1 VESHRAP
8 YPEAG
13 SVPAVRTEFTLR
25 DAVTVLRRRRNI
37 VLYCCLFFLLLA
49 SIKCIFGTRRYQ
61 AEAAIQ
67 IQKEES
73 DSLGIESA
81 LGSAEAGASDA
92 LDYNI
97 TLQTQARVLTS
108 DSLALAVIRG
118 VNLEQNDDFTGRHA
132 WFRFPALLPSWD
144 KTAVLETAATPLE
157 NAPERRRRALKTFAK
172 RLKVQIEP
180 GTRIINIS
188 FLSTEPKTAADVV
201 NQLVSE
207 FTEYNYKTRFA
218 ATAQV
223 SDWLNGQLQGIA
235 SQARDSQEKLVQLQ
249 RGTGLF
255 GDDEQHNVVLARLDE
270 LNSALVSAEETRI
283 LAEALDKVTATGN
296 PEAIGTINAGGNAA
310 FSSNTAAS
318 LALVQQFRSRQADLN
333 AELHQTLAKFGPNYP
348 LAIEQQAQLQSVER
362 SLQDEVTRI
371 AQRAHSEFQMAVF
384 NENASRASLDQQKAV
399 VEKLNSRA
407 MEYVVAKQD
416 ADSTRDLLED
426 LKKKLA
432 DAKLLSGL
440 RSSNVTIVD
449 PGRPPSLKHPIQPN
463 VPMTL
468 AAGCLIGLFAG
479 CVLAFTTDSRDTR
492 IHSSSQLEALLG
504 TPPLAILPSFEH
516 VNGWSKGLPQLTAR
530 TRKDSASEPPQPLA
544 SLDPD
549 SSYAEAL
556 RSLRT
561 SLMLSRSQRHPKVI
575 LITSAQPGEGKS
587 TTALHLSTILG
598 QLGGRVLIVDGDLR
612 RPTLHEKLN
621 IANEHGL
628 SSLLS
633 EAGALA
639 DLHSLGGNALGGNG
653 DVWVLTAGPRPPY
666 PAELLGSARM
676 ETLLGDWRANFDF
689 ILIDTPPVLPVT
701 DAVLLS
707 SSADIVLLVARH
719 RVSTTHAVYAAHRR
733 LTTHGSPN
741 KVAVILNGV
750 ERKSADLAD
759 YYGYG
764 YKYGLRPEAGG
775 AHAS

>member
-1 VESHRAP
+1 VGP
-8 YPEAG
+8 YPDAG
-13 SVPAVRTEFTLR
+13 SVPAVRAEFTVR
-25 DAVTVLRRRRNI
+25 DAVAVLRRRRKI
-37 VLYCCLFFLLLA
+37 VLYCCVFFLLLA
-49 SIKCIFGTRRYQ
+49 AVKCIFGTRRYQ
-61 AEAAIQ
+61 ADAAIQ
-67 IQKEES
+67 IEKEES

-108 DSLALAVIRG
+108 DSLALSVIRDI
-118 VNLEQNDDFTGRHA
+118 NLEKNDDFTGIHT
-132 WFRFPALLPSWD
+132 WFRIPAWVAFWD
-144 KTAVLETAATPLE
+144 KAVAEPPAVSLE
-157 NAPERRRRALKTFAK
+157 NAPDRRRRALKTFAR

-180 GTRIINIS
+180 GTRVINIS
-188 FLSTEPKTAADVV
+188 FLSTEPQTAADVV
-201 NQLVSE
+201 NRLVAE
-207 FTEYNYKTRFA
+207 FIEYNYKTRFA

-223 SDWLNGQLQGIA
+223 SDWLNGQLDGIE
-235 SQARDSQEKLVQLQ
+235 SQARASQQKLVELQ

-270 LNSALVSAEETRI
+270 LNSALVAAEENRI

-296 PEAIGTINAGGNAA
+296 PEAIGILNAGGSAS

-318 LALVQQFRSRQADLN
+318 LALVQQFRSRQSDLS
-333 AELHQTLAKFGPNYP
+333 AQLHQSLAKFGPNYP
-348 LAIEQQAQLQSVER
+348 LVIEQQAQLQSVEH
-362 SLQDEVTRI
+362 SLQEEIARM
-371 AQRAHSEFQMAVF
+371 AQRAHNEFQMSALA
-384 NENASRASLDQQKAV
+384 ENASRRSLEQQKAV

-407 MEYVVAKQD
+407 MEYVVAKED

-449 PGRPPSLKHPIQPN
+449 PGRPPSPRHPTQPN
-463 VPMTL
+463 VPLTL
-468 AAGCLIGLFAG
+468 AAGGLIGLLAG

-492 IHSSSQLEALLG
+492 IHSAAQLEALLG

-516 VNGWSKGLPQLTAR
+516 VHGWSSGLPQLTAR
-530 TRKDSASEPPQPLA
+530 TRRDSSAATPQPLA

-587 TTALHLSTILG
+587 TTALHLATILG
-598 QLGGRVLIVDGDLR
+598 QLGGRVLVIDGDLR

-621 IANEHGL
+621 IANEEGL

-633 EAGALA
+633 EVDAHT
-639 DLHSLGGNALGGNG
+639 DLRSVGGHAPGGIG

-666 PAELLGSARM
+666 PAELLGSPRM
-676 ETLLGDWRANFDF
+676 DTLLENWRSNFDF
-689 ILIDTPPVLPVT
+689 VLIDTPPVLPVT

-707 SSADIVLLVARH
+707 SSADIILLVARH
-719 RVSTTHAVYAAHRR
+719 RVSTTHAVQAAHRK
-733 LTTHGSPN
+733 LTAHGNHN
-741 KVAVILNGV
+741 KVAVVLNGV
-750 ERKSADLAD
+750 ERRSADLAD

-764 YKYGLRPEAGG
+764 YAYGLKPEAGG
-775 AHAS
+775 IHAA